1 MSASSLLIFSLL
13 AIALNSASSFVQ
25 PRAFAIGQHNAIA
38 TTTSQYSQLSSSSS
52 LQLVPDHL
60 FTASSII
67 LSADAE
73 AVANANS
80 SLQGVRTFFIVI
92 VAVVIGFAGLTYVT
106 AAYIVP
112 KAAERLE
119 YDTKRLR
126 PGLWEEYE
134 AKLLESETMATRPD
148 LLQEL
153 GDLMRPVI
161 IENFE
166 VTANDKDAGKRG
178 TSEKTSI
185 LGDKDQWKD

>member
-1 MSASSLLIFSLL
+1 
-13 AIALNSASSFVQ
+13 
-25 PRAFAIGQHNAIA
+25 
-38 TTTSQYSQLSSSSS
+38 
-52 LQLVPDHL
+52 VPDHL